1 MRSTASRTWQN
12 AIRLVILS
20 AFVAPMIAACSG
32 GGGGLGATVK
42 RAAFTSKE
50 YGVAVSP
57 RVTRNP
63 NPPKGGGRYLV
74 GKPYTVRGQVYTPKE
89 NPQGYSDVGQASWYG
104 SDFHGRRTAN
114 GEIFSANAI
123 TGAHPTLPLPSY
135 VRVTNVDNGRSVVVR
150 VNDRGPYIHGRIMD
164 LSHRAADILGYVNK
178 GTGNIAVSYIG
189 PAPLNGDDT
198 KMLMASINK
207 LTRMEQQYGLG
218 MGETRLA
225 MVEPQQQVQQAQ
237 PEPVSAIAAAEFKG
251 QSRGSYSSS
260 DLANDFFNLFGYAAT
275 EEDAA
280 INSAHAA
287 ANAMATRSRALED
300 WVAAVDED
308 ARTIKL
314 QLGQFRDGIRAIE
327 IAEAFAVYGAVT
339 EVQVALGDHTETRL
353 TLTKLKP
360 GVARSDVLSLAQE
373 LGLSDIVLY

>member
-1 MRSTASRTWQN
+1 MRSTSSRTWHN
-12 AIRLVILS
+12 AIRLVVLS
-20 AFVAPMIAACSG
+20 ALVAPLIAACSG
-32 GGGGLGATVK
+32 GGTGATVK

-89 NPQGYSDVGQASWYG
+89 NPQGYADMGKASWYG

-135 VRVTNVDNGRSVVVR
+135 VRVTNTDNGRSVVVR

-164 LSHRAADILGYVNK
+164 LSYKAADILGYVNK
-178 GTGNIAVSYIG
+178 GTGNIAVSYVG

-198 KMLMASINK
+198 RMLMASINK
-207 LTRMEQQYGLG
+207 PTRMEQQLG
-218 MGETRLA
+218 VGMSETRLA
-225 MVEPQQQVQQAQ
+225 MVEPQQQL
-237 PEPVSAIAAAEFKG
+237 EPAPVVSAVAAADYQG
-251 QSRGSYSSS
+251 QSRGSYSSEN
-260 DLANDFFNLFGYAAT
+260 LAEDFFNLFGYAAT
-275 EEDAA
+275 EEEAA

-287 ANAMATRSRALED
+287 ATAMATRSRALEE
-300 WVAAVDED
+300 WVASVDED
-308 ARTIKL
+308 ARDIKL

-327 IAEAFAVYGAVT
+327 VAEAFAVYGAVDET
-339 EVQVALGDHTETRL
+339 PVAFGDHTETRL

-360 GVARSDVLSLAQE
+360 GVARADVLSLAQE